1 MDRRQFH
8 RGSNVYTSVKG
19 GGRGEKR
26 QRRRRRRRRRQPRQ
40 RPTLRGPRKASER
53 ARARR
58 RGRIFSIWADGNLRL
73 LHIGLCTTEVLCN
86 SQQSPT
92 SSLSF
97 LPLDR
102 SSSSSSFPSSA
113 ATTISSSSPSF
124 VFPPVSSLRRLIF
137 LAPFSLS
144 RSSFSFFPLS
154 V

>member
-1 MDRRQFH
+1 MDRRQFY

-26 QRRRRRRRRRQPRQ
+26 QRRRRRQPRQ

-102 SSSSSSFPSSA
+102 SSSSSFPSSA